1 MILKAIEGAQALK
14 KHGSFRTV
22 LADPPWPFRDVGS
35 RMAPEYRGKGR
46 GQAIYQT
53 QPLDE
58 ILGMAALLRAVTP
71 EDAFLLLWCPD
82 ALILD
87 GTGAQVAKAWG
98 FNPRQMLPWLKVD
111 AAGKPRMGGGHYTRL
126 VSEPCIAA
134 AKGAA
139 VAVMDERLMLCR
151 AGKGRVKRRDVPGVI
166 IEQGPGLI
174 AQRGTHAGG
183 KGHHSA
189 KPDIQYALIEDLC
202 EGPYLELYA
211 RQRYSEA
218 WTVWGNQAP
227 ETMQGQVK

>member
-1 MILKAIEGAQALK
+1 MELLKSIEGAQALRGK
-14 KHGSFRTV
+14 GPFRTV
-22 LADPPWPFRDVGS
+22 LADPPWPFKDAGS
-35 RMAPEYRGKGR
+35 RLAPEYRGKGR
-46 GQAIYQT
+46 ERPIYQT
-53 QPLDE
+53 QTIED
-58 ILGMAALLRAVTP
+58 ILGMAPLLRTVTP

-87 GTGAQVAKAWG
+87 GTGAKVAHAWG
-98 FNPRQMLPWLKVD
+98 FEPRQMWPWIKVD
-111 AAGKPRMGGGHYTRL
+111 SKGTPRLGGGHYARL

-139 VAVMDERLMLCR
+139 VEIMDERLMLCR
-151 AGKGRVKRRDVPGVI
+151 AGKAKVKRRDVPGLVV
-166 IEQGPGLI
+166 EHGPGLI

-189 KPDIQYALIEDLC
+189 KPDIQYSLIEELF

-218 WTVWGNQAP
+218 WMVWGNQAP
-227 ETMQGQVK
+227 ETD